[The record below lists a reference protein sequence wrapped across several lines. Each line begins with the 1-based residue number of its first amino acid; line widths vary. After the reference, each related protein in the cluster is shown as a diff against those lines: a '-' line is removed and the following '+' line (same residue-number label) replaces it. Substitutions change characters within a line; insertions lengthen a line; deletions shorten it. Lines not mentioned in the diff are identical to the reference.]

1 MTRRYFWF
9 SVVFAAVFLFPAGH
23 VFSSE
28 PSSNDPIYIT
38 TNNGWKVLYG
48 HGDEY
53 AEFLLKGQ
61 DTELQDAY
69 HILLKQSAG
78 TMIEIAFADKK
89 EFGGAKDL
97 LSAHAQWELNYW
109 RGKASKVE
117 GTTREDLSGARKDL
131 KVTEMK
137 VSSNEGARITYLI
150 GLGAHEGVF
159 VLAMSP
165 VHKSVDS
172 TVKEIINSFTLVHK
186 KLDAAEIE
194 RVSKLSQK
202 Q

>member
-1 MTRRYFWF
+1 MTRYFWF
-9 SVVFAAVFLFPAGH
+9 SVVFAGVFLFPTGC

-28 PSSNDPIYIT
+28 PSPNDPIYIR
-38 TNNGWKVLYG
+38 TNNGWKGLYG

-53 AEFLLKGQ
+53 AEFLLKGK
-61 DTELQDAY
+61 DVELQDAY
-69 HILLKQSAG
+69 HILLKQNG
-78 TMIEIAFADKK
+78 MMIEIAFADKK
-89 EFGGAKDL
+89 EFGSAKDL
-97 LSAHAQWELNYW
+97 LGAHAQRELNYW

-137 VSSNEGARITYLI
+137 VYSNEGARITYLI

-165 VHKSVDS
+165 VDKSVDS
-172 TVKEIINSFTLVHK
+172 TVKEIINSFTLVHE
-186 KLDAAEIE
+186 KLDAAEVE
-194 RVSKLSQK
+194 RVSKLLK